1 MTILLIVLIAIA
13 VIAGLLGRHHTSHT
27 QKGIAGFVK
36 NTQLLPHALSMFILV
51 AHAGE
56 LIKSIEHTS
65 PVHIVAALLLLA
77 IWVAAKSGAEGE
89 LS

>member
-1 MTILLIVLIAIA
+1 MTILFVLIAIA
-13 VIAGLLGRHHTSHT
+13 VIAGLLGRHHTNSA
-27 QKGIAGFVK
+27 QKGISGFVK

-56 LIKSIEHTS
+56 LLKSIEHTS